1 MTFGWIHI
9 YIYIYTFRFGKQMN
23 VMIVIYV
30 FDNGII
36 RVGDT
41 FVTVRCHRNGIH
53 ASIAK

>member
-1 MTFGWIHI
+1 MTFGRI

-41 FVTVRCHRNGIH
+41 FVTVRCNRNGIH